1 MDIGEYLRDPVYAAL
16 FAAAVTAAYIHV
28 KANMNNEGKLQMS
41 AYAKPASLVAILV
54 YFIVNA
60 GVGTP
65 EQIST
70 EPF

>member
-60 GVGTP
+60 GIGTP